1 MMETLSP
8 VAVRVRAV
16 IHLGGAIVVA
26 REQRRGRTHTTLPGG
41 RVKTGESLSDALVRE
56 VLEET
61 GLRISVEQLLY
72 LAEVTAPNKRHDLN
86 VIFRG
91 EAHGSAKHGDV
102 DLVGIDADPKSVL
115 PPILDRIREDRF
127 EGLGDKA
134 ELPQGGRWLG
144 NLWDSALERL

>member
-1 MMETLSP
+1 METLSP

-16 IHLGGAIVVA
+16 IHLGGAIVVT
-26 REQRRGRTHTTLPGG
+26 REKRRGRTHTTLPGG

-115 PPILDRIREDRF
+115 PPILDRIREDRL

-134 ELPQGGRWLG
+134 AWPQGGRWLG
-144 NLWDSALERL
+144 NLWDSALEKV